1 MDSPRHASLLPTS
14 PSLSCLPAC
23 GPCLCCP
30 CPCRPCPPLPPC
42 RFVLNS
48 ITGSDDPD
56 AAALDLYSCT
66 CLLGYA
72 LLPLVAHALVALLLP
87 R

>member
-1 MDSPRHASLLPTS
+1 MLVGCAAASWSACQVCRCHGRHSQPCRSA
-14 PSLSCLPAC
+14 LSCAAVAA
-23 GPCLCCP
+23 
-30 CPCRPCPPLPPC
+30 C

-56 AAALDLYSCT
+56 AKALDLYSCT

-72 LLPLVAHALVALLLP
+72 LLPLVGHALLALALP

>member
-1 MDSPRHASLLPTS
+1 MLNCAL
-14 PSLSCLPAC
+14 
-23 GPCLCCP
+23 P
-30 CPCRPCPPLPPC
+30 CPNCLR
-42 RFVLNS
+42 RSVLNS

-56 AAALDLYSCT
+56 ATSLDLYSCT

-72 LLPLVAHALVALLLP
+72 LLPLVLHALLALALP

>member
-1 MDSPRHASLLPTS
+1 MPNP
-14 PSLSCLPAC
+14 PSLTAPERRSAC
-23 GPCLCCP
+23 MRC
-30 CPCRPCPPLPPC
+30 C

-56 AAALDLYSCT
+56 AKALDLYSCT

-72 LLPLVAHALVALLLP
+72 LLPLVGHALLALALP